1 MMGCVMEIVDN
12 DGRYELRLDGVTRG
26 FAQYRDSGGRRV
38 FLHTEIEAGFE
49 GRGLASE
56 LVRFALDDVRDRGK
70 RIVARCP
77 MVAAYVGKHHEW
89 DDLID
94 VTGGVDAH

>member
-1 MMGCVMEIVDN
+1 MMGGVMEIVDS
-12 DGRYELRLDGVTRG
+12 GSRYELWLDGVMRG
-26 FAQYRDSGGRRV
+26 FAQYRDSGERRV
-38 FLHTEIEAGFE
+38 FLHTEIEQGFE

-56 LVRFALDDVRDRGK
+56 LVRFALDDVRGKGK

-77 MVAAYVGKHHEW
+77 MVSAYVGKHHDW

-94 VTGGVDAH
+94 TPGGVDAR